1 MTLPSI
7 SKIGNLLVLIVL
19 IGIAAVSLFAKG
31 PTKKITIEGPS
42 LARPIEITDP
52 NVTRDF
58 QVFGGLGTSNRE
70 SNGLIAD
77 WASGAVAPPS
87 GLETYRVSFYLD
99 EYPIPYVVLYAFDPS
114 TSQGYVYIPGKAD
127 EWYRTNISIII
138 RHVEGTW
145 FRTRMRWEQVARPLI
160 SKQLTVN
167 LRK

>member
-1 MTLPSI
+1 MTSMPKI
-7 SKIGNLLVLIVL
+7 SNSLVFIALINV
-19 IGIAAVSLFAKG
+19 AALSLFAKG
-31 PTKKITIEGPS
+31 PTKKITIEGPN

-52 NVTRDF
+52 DVTKDF
-58 QVFGGLGTSNRE
+58 QVFGGLGTSNSE

-77 WASGAVAPPS
+77 WASGAVTPPS

-99 EYPIPYVVLYAFDPS
+99 EYPHPYVVLYAFNPS